1 MRVLRSCSTA
11 ALRPLSYDSRN
22 IPCRCYVTEA
32 VMGGSWSN
40 QRQTYQPAPAQ
51 SCSNHNRICTLPLLT
66 ILAAE
71 KSSKEHLHRL
81 LPQFHACIS
90 CFCSRLAL
98 LLPSGKRPAGRSL
111 ISMSIIISMQLTYA
125 LQSILWNV
133 TLVQVTRLRRNAVD
147 LMVHGTG
154 ICPWI

>member
-1 MRVLRSCSTA
+1 MRVLRGCSTA
-11 ALRPLSYDSRN
+11 ILRPLSDDRRN
-22 IPCRCYVTEA
+22 ISCRCYVTEA
-32 VMGGSWSN
+32 VMDGSWSN

-51 SCSNHNRICTLPLLT
+51 SCSNHYRICTLPLLT

-81 LPQFHACIS
+81 LSQFHACIS
-90 CFCSRLAL
+90 CFCSQLAI
-98 LLPSGKRPAGRSL
+98 LLPYGKCPAGRSL
-111 ISMSIIISMQLTYA
+111 ISMSMIISMQLTCA

-147 LMVHGTG
+147 LMVNGTG
-154 ICPWI
+154 ICPRI

>member
-1 MRVLRSCSTA
+1 MRVLSGCSTA
-11 ALRPLSYDSRN
+11 ALRPMSDDSRN
-22 IPCRCYVTEA
+22 ISCRCYVTEA

-51 SCSNHNRICTLPLLT
+51 SCSNHYRICTLPLLT

-90 CFCSRLAL
+90 CFCSQLAI
-98 LLPSGKRPAGRSL
+98 LLPYGKCPAGRSL
-111 ISMSIIISMQLTYA
+111 ISMIHDHKYA
-125 LQSILWNV
+125 ADICFAKYFV
-133 TLVQVTRLRRNAVD
+133 ECIGVQVTWFRRNAVD

-154 ICPWI
+154 ICP